1 MSHAAT
7 GGLPAIAFKE
17 NKRSTSH
24 MRVFAVSSF
33 GAFPRKQHLLA
44 QLRAH
49 PFRLMSIS
57 MKTAFGLRSEYLS
70 NDANKSE
77 SRN

>member
-1 MSHAAT
+1 
-7 GGLPAIAFKE
+7 
-17 NKRSTSH
+17 
-24 MRVFAVSSF
+24 MRVFAGSSF

-70 NDANKSE
+70 NDANQSE
-77 SRN
+77 SGN